1 MSDVTRKPALDNIS
15 IEFLLKE
22 YERLSEYQKA
32 SFDMYHRR
40 FDIYLAAV
48 SGTLLIAV
56 ALSQTTQSPFQQTA
70 ITTLLV
76 VLLVIG
82 LNVFAS
88 LSYSN
93 ASQVHL
99 ERATRLIQ
107 SCFIERDAGINGF
120 LYFDK
125 HRSSISGTDLRTLL
139 IRGITGGGPKSILV
153 IVNSL
158 LVSILLIRFVKL
170 VGEIDLPFPVQVLV
184 GVGAFLLCSILH
196 VVYARWIYR
205 INGI

>member
-93 ASQVHL
+93 AGAGNKIDPKLLH
-99 ERATRLIQ
+99 RTRRWNQ
-107 SCFIERDAGINGF
+107 W
-120 LYFDK
+120 
-125 HRSSISGTDLRTLL
+125 ISL
-139 IRGITGGGPKSILV
+139 
-153 IVNSL
+153 
-158 LVSILLIRFVKL
+158 F
-170 VGEIDLPFPVQVLV
+170 
-184 GVGAFLLCSILH
+184 
-196 VVYARWIYR
+196 
-205 INGI
+205 